1 MCVRYVYLY
10 DVCTFVCVAEAG
22 GILEHLRTAVPCDST
37 CVCMQVVRIQLTDP
51 SNGAN
56 IGVSS
61 VAEISI
67 PANDDPY
74 GVVEFSADRIT
85 IGEIDTNVSVFRR

>member
-1 MCVRYVYLY
+1 MTYVRLSVWPKLVAYSSTYVLLSLP
-10 DVCTFVCVAEAG
+10 TP
-22 GILEHLRTAVPCDST
+22 TCDST

>member
-1 MCVRYVYLY
+1 V
-10 DVCTFVCVAEAG
+10 T
-22 GILEHLRTAVPCDST
+22 LRV
-37 CVCMQVVRIQLTDP
+37 QVVRIQLTDP